1 MNSMNNATVKEFK
14 KCITDILM
22 KKYQLNELQA
32 RKAIRDSYF
41 DESLKMSRQNT
52 LHTDPEQWAD
62 DIYEYI
68 YEEPELMEM

>member
-1 MNSMNNATVKEFK
+1 MNNATVKEFK

-52 LHTDPEQWAD
+52 LHIDPEQWAD